1 MGGEV
6 NRSLRAGISRI
17 TKERLLCP
25 KQTLL
30 IIRREGLRTSS
41 RGRSSFPGGSPN
53 PHNFSLPL
61 AAQAFPPC
69 LPCLPA
75 FLQLAGCLLGAVAIE
90 TRPRRM
96 LQDPGKRDALMCSLQ
111 QALCP
116 NPHPERERKKYI
128 TLPLTWSSPWCL
140 LCPALVKTCITLCLD
155 CWISLLSYISASTE
169 EGTEEHWIRS
179 LT

>member
-41 RGRSSFPGGSPN
+41 RGPSSFPGGSPN

-116 NPHPERERKKYI
+116 NPHPERERKKIYHI
-128 TLPLTWSSPWCL
+128 ASHMVFTLVSALSCPGQDLHHSLPRL
-140 LCPALVKTCITLCLD
+140 LDQPPFIHLCL
-155 CWISLLSYISASTE
+155 Y
-169 EGTEEHWIRS
+169 
-179 LT
+179 